1 MEKQFVSKVNP
12 MAKAII
18 TVGYTEYVLD
28 AQDALTILELIGSAE
43 VYKAK
48 YASASEG
55 GSTHHVWECMNTDPY
70 TLKLLP
76 DNLYRMAKL
85 AGKPAE

>member
-1 MEKQFVSKVNP
+1 MT
-12 MAKAII
+12 KAII

-28 AQDALTILELIGSAE
+28 AKDALTILELIGNAE
-43 VYKAK
+43 VYKSK

-55 GSTHHVWECMNTDPY
+55 GSTHHVWECTYSDTC

-76 DNLYRMAKL
+76 ESLYRMAKL